1 LRQDKRLRIG
11 KIPYANLFPIFYYL
25 ENKSNHSGYRF
36 IKGVPS
42 TLNRMLREGRLDI
55 SPSSSIE
62 FLRNKDKYSI
72 LPFLS
77 ISSSGPIN
85 SILLF
90 SKYQLDDLRG
100 KTIAVSSESE
110 TSAVLLKIILNE
122 FLSLRCRFRATRRSS
137 IKNILTSSPAVLLIG
152 DTAMREAKKIR
163 TQNTKHRIQNTEHR
177 IQNTEHRA
185 QSTEHGTQIEE
196 EGREDG
202 SNHSLWIYDLGEL
215 WFRHT
220 GLPFVFALWIVR
232 RDSLPHKKE
241 LIKRLASDLIKAR
254 DYTSKRLSSIAN
266 KAPQNRWMKKE
277 ELLNYWR
284 DISYD
289 FTERHLEA
297 LRLFEEYARKIRG

>member
-1 LRQDKRLRIG
+1 MRQDRRLRIG

-25 ENKSNHSGYRF
+25 ETRCNHSGYKF

-77 ISSSGPIN
+77 VSSSGPVN

-90 SKYQLDDLRG
+90 SRYQLDDLRG

-110 TSAVLLKIILNE
+110 TSVVLLKIILNE

-137 IKNILTSSPAVLLIG
+137 VRNILTYSPAVLLIG
-152 DTAMREAKKIR
+152 DSAMREAKRIR
-163 TQNTKHRIQNTEHR
+163 GQNTEHR
-177 IQNTEHRA
+177 TQSTEHRA
-185 QSTEHGTQIEE
+185 QTVEG
-196 EGREDG
+196 GREGG
-202 SNHSLWIYDLGEL
+202 SNRSPWIYDLGEL

-232 RDSLPHKKE
+232 RDSLPYKE
-241 LIKRLASDLIKAR
+241 KLIKRLASDLIKAR
-254 DYTSKRLSSIAN
+254 DYISKRLSFITN
-266 KAPQNRWMKKE
+266 KAPQNRWMTKGE
-277 ELLNYWR
+277 ILNYWR
-284 DISYD
+284 GISYD

-297 LRLFEEYARKIRG
+297 LRVFEEYARKIKG